1 MVERQLPK
9 LDTRVRFPSPAKP
22 LILSQYDES
31 LCPLE
36 YLCKG
41 KADDERVFKIADAK
55 KALTRISFANLPLAV
70 DDVLV
75 SH

>member
-1 MVERQLPK
+1 MAERQLPK
-9 LDTRVRFPSPAKP
+9 LDTRVRFPSPAK
-22 LILSQYDES
+22 LFILSLYDES
-31 LCPLE
+31 PPLE

-55 KALTRISFANLPLAV
+55 KALARISFANLPLAV

>member
-1 MVERQLPK
+1 
-9 LDTRVRFPSPAKP
+9 
-22 LILSQYDES
+22 
-31 LCPLE
+31 LE

-55 KALTRISFANLPLAV
+55 KALARISFANLPLAV